1 MGRNKKNQETMKAIY
16 TTILL
21 ILLSQSLCESVR
33 FSTSENAAI
42 SHHASE
48 HIMEHPKESLAAA
61 SRQLEERW
69 NYRGPL
75 EHAPIDHPKENLA
88 DASRQLEERWNYRG
102 PLEHA
107 PIDHPKENLADA
119 SRQLEENLTQTAEML
134 KAHADLTGPKQK
146 RMLHASAAREINLG
160 NGRSGKRELEVVDRE
175 TIASGSALKERKL
188 ELATK
193 EASDFELENDT
204 YGTHSLK
211 REMAKR
217 QLEEAD
223 NIVSYSGLYD
233 QTYSKRNLEAAAPV
247 TYEKKDYDL
256 NGSIPKQESNKRNLV
271 SNLAE

>member
-48 HIMEHPKESLAAA
+48 HIMEHPKES
-61 SRQLEERW
+61 
-69 NYRGPL
+69 
-75 EHAPIDHPKENLA
+75 LA

-247 TYEKKDYDL
+247 TYEKKED
-256 NGSIPKQESNKRNLV
+256 KRNLEV
-271 SNLAE
+271 DPLIVEHARKLENCLQENIVVGNWSDDQKRRVLNQCLSVPI